1 MAPVAE
7 GVDQSSPSGADGS
20 RGEAKW
26 CADDEAAGGRRGG
39 GRGGQGVGKDC

>member
-20 RGEAKW
+20 RDEAKW
-26 CADDEAAGGRRGG
+26 CADDEAAGGRGG
-39 GRGGQGVGKDC
+39 GGGQGVGKDC